1 MWAPEVPM
9 EAKNAMSS
17 GGTAPAF
24 SKSCLDLCAKSCTSC
39 GLIVPQAHLSSKDV
53 PSSDEASLV
62 VVGSSPASLCLMPPF
77 LLFFVKGSPDIPMAE
92 AKGTKL
98 CTVRK
103 EQRLNSFT
111 MDMLVGMLC
120 WEADSGNL
128 HSHSNHNQ
136 TCHMNTKN
144 SWAQEPSTTK
154 HVTWIPKTPELKVYH
169 TTPPILAEK
178 LGNHY
183 GCKKST
189 GNPKLLD
196 SKLHGTWTPNA
207 TETANAT

>member
-1 MWAPEVPM
+1 MLGIKALGSKQALLAKFSKALCIFCLGCWLVAREKTNHKTTKQLENIAQKTRGLWAPEVPM

-62 VVGSSPASLCLMPPF
+62 VAGSSPASLCLMPPF
-77 LLFFVKGSPDIPMAE
+77 LLFFAKGSPDIPMAE

-144 SWAQEPSTTK
+144 S
-154 HVTWIPKTPELKVYH
+154 
-169 TTPPILAEK
+169 
-178 LGNHY
+178 
-183 GCKKST
+183 
-189 GNPKLLD
+189 
-196 SKLHGTWTPNA
+196 
-207 TETANAT
+207 